1 MRLPL
6 RLIPADIIRA
16 LLDAFEEGV
25 LLVSPTGR
33 IVASNTQAHQL
44 TALAREELL
53 GAKLSALFP
62 PQERQNERWHFR
74 NRYGRHIPMWVNET
88 KIGVAHRLIR
98 FHHWEQ
104 VAQQEHRLAFQ
115 QRIAAALNR
124 LLDLTLY
131 PPEEFA
137 LRLALEEILGASNA
151 QWVALYGLEE
161 PQWQLRVG
169 SGKLPDLPWQ
179 IPLDEGPP
187 PSWLET
193 QLWSAR
199 NRHRVPETGLGR
211 IIRAQP
217 YLYTLPLGSDQGLTG
232 LLLVAFNQRPAPW
245 LRTALL
251 LFATV
256 LDKWHQ
262 GYQKLHRIRQQSEQW
277 REQAALGERLWRS
290 YPFPAL
296 ITDAQGTILQAN
308 HHLQDVL
315 GYHADEVR
323 GLPLDQVLIC
333 QGETSL
339 KEYLHQALHPT
350 ANPAAP
356 PAVEDTLILRRNG
369 QAFPASIHF
378 FPYLTEDTPRVVVVI
393 EDRTPHF
400 ETRALQRQATLGVF
414 LASYAHEV
422 RNPLNNLSTGLDYLD
437 IALDNPN
444 EREALRETIQRMR
457 RDLERLEQMAER
469 LLQYAR
475 PNHPEAKGPL
485 QVSAIV
491 DDLLQRW
498 QPRLTKYGIE
508 VHRQYDANLPPL
520 CADSVTL
527 EQIFANL
534 IDNAIQ
540 ALKQQAPPREIFIRI
555 EKHPRHLE
563 VVIADNGPGIPE
575 EIQQRVF
582 DPFFTTRQDGHGI
595 GLALVRKMVTDYQGA
610 IRLESFPGQGT
621 IFRLTFPLSPTPCP
635 RS

>member
-6 RLIPADIIRA
+6 RLISTDVIRA
-16 LLDAFEEGV
+16 LLDAFEEGA

-33 IVASNTQAHQL
+33 VIASNAQAHQL
-44 TALAREELL
+44 TALAREELV
-53 GAKLSALFP
+53 GAKLNELFP
-62 PQERQNERWHFR
+62 PEAREDERWCFR
-74 NRYGRHIPMWVNET
+74 NRYGDKVPMWVNET
-88 KIGVAHRLIR
+88 QIGVAYRLIR
-98 FHHWEQ
+98 FQRWER
-104 VAQQEHRLAFQ
+104 VTHEEERYAFQ

-137 LRLALEEILGASNA
+137 LRLALEEILSASNA
-151 QWVALYGLEE
+151 HWVALYGLEE
-161 PQWQLRVG
+161 PRWQLRAG
-169 SGKLPDLPWQ
+169 SGQLPELPLE
-179 IPLDEGPP
+179 IPLDEGVPP
-187 PSWLET
+187 PWLQT

-199 NRHRVPETGLGR
+199 NRQGVPETGFGR
-211 IIRAQP
+211 VIRAQP
-217 YLYTLPLGSDQGLTG
+217 YLFTLPVGPEQRMTG
-232 LLLVAFNQRPAPW
+232 ILLVAFAQEPHPLPW
-245 LRTALL
+245 LRTALR

-256 LDKWHQ
+256 LDKWFQ
-262 GYQKLHRIRQQSEQW
+262 GYHKLHQIRQQSEQW
-277 REQAALGERLWRS
+277 MEQAALGERLWLS

-296 ITDAQGTILQAN
+296 IADAQGTILQAN
-308 HHLQDVL
+308 HHLHDIL
-315 GYHADEVR
+315 GYHAEEVR
-323 GLPLDQVLIC
+323 GLPLDKVLIC

-339 KEYLHQALHPT
+339 KDYLHQALHNAQST
-350 ANPAAP
+350 AAP
-356 PAVEDTLILRRNG
+356 PAIQDALVFRRNG

-378 FPYLTEDTPRVVVVI
+378 LPYLTQRGPRIVVVI
-393 EDRTPHF
+393 EDRTPLF

-444 EREALRETIQRMR
+444 EQEALRETIQRMR

-475 PNHPEAKGPL
+475 PNHPEAKSPL
-485 QVSAIV
+485 QIPEIV

-508 VHRQYDANLPPL
+508 VHRQYAPDLPPL
-520 CADSVTL
+520 CADSVTM

-540 ALKQQAPPREIFIRI
+540 ALKQQPPPREIFIRV
-555 EKHPRHLE
+555 EKHARHLE

-595 GLALVRKMVTDYQGA
+595 GLALVRKMITDYQGA

-621 IFRLTFPLSPTPCP
+621 IFRLTFPLSRTPC
-635 RS
+635 